1 MRKYF
6 RILGLGIFL
15 FITALTL
22 LMTFIL
28 GSSETGTSTDSDG
41 SPIFLMILIAGL
53 VFVVMPGIFV
63 IARFFRR

>member
-1 MRKYF
+1 M
-6 RILGLGIFL
+6 
-15 FITALTL
+15 TL
-22 LMTFIL
+22 ML

-63 IARFFRR
+63 IVRLARR

>member
-1 MRKYF
+1 MRKYL
-6 RILGLGIFL
+6 RILILGIVL

-22 LMTFIL
+22 LITMIL
-28 GSSETGTSTDSDG
+28 GSSETGTSTGSDG

-63 IARFFRR
+63 IARLARR